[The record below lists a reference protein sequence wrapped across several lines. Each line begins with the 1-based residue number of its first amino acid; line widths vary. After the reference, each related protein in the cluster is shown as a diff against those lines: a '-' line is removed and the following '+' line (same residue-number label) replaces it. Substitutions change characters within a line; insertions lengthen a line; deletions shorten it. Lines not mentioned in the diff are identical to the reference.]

1 LISHFEKHLTSSGIA
16 VSCKA
21 WNKGKSIN
29 YLASNKNLKN
39 FVIYCL
45 DDTSLKKFND
55 ISNNLIKE
63 IAEIKLKNAV
73 TPIILF
79 LSEQPVANN
88 IKETLRGG
96 KIFVLSEQKNYY
108 LLIFELRQ
116 FKYEVQFT

>member
-1 LISHFEKHLTSSGIA
+1 LEKHLTSSGIT

-29 YLASNKNLKN
+29 YLENNKNLKN

-55 ISNNLIKE
+55 ISNHLIKE
-63 IAEIKLKNAV
+63 IAEIKLKNEAP
-73 TPIILF
+73 PIILF